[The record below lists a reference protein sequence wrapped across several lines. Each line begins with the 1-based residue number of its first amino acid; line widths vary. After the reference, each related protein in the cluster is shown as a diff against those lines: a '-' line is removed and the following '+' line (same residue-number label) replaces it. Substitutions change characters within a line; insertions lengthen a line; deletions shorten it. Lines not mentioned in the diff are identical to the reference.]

1 MGFPNFDPPR
11 GVFTLPIP
19 CDAANIFWEDVKVAE
34 HFILQKTKAS
44 SNIFFRGVIGTIQNV
59 LDTKQ
64 PPFRIIFRSDPL
76 GITLQIAVSETTK
89 GIEDAWKWLEDSLSS
104 ELLKLDNPGEKENY
118 VVTKIN
124 SLVTR
129 QYKGTDEVSEDES
142 VRSASRAFHQTFDI
156 SPNERLVNCEQF
168 KKIAEYLINDV
179 ILYLPKNKKYQI
191 IELEF
196 YFNTLEN
203 NSNDNALLHCD
214 PYSHQHEHQKTS
226 GEWYFHRVGKFGY
239 RGGTRKGIDITFG
252 NENAY
257 GGILIRSIKRI
268 IDNEDDDENEL
279 IEGPSLIVDEILRLC
294 GVDNLS
300 IKEMVEVKWKGKSGI
315 CKDFK
320 NFNGMIWLEEMKY
333 TKNVDDSDGDGNNDD
348 GGDDDGGRS
357 EEKIRNFNKRAKYS
371 TGVSSPYFI
380 KSSSQSSMKHKRKS
394 NNLKHKEIVYNSPR
408 VGLTLSNTNPSPN
421 LRLNFLLK
429 PYRFFIKPHLIKKG
443 KAQLIIGLYDR
454 YQDINK

>member
-1 MGFPNFDPPR
+1 MDNNNNNNDSKILR
-11 GVFTLPIP
+11 KI
-19 CDAANIFWEDVKVAE
+19 KV
-34 HFILQKTKAS
+34 S
-44 SNIFFRGVIGTIQNV
+44 S
-59 LDTKQ
+59 K
-64 PPFRIIFRSDPL
+64 
-76 GITLQIAVSETTK
+76 K
-89 GIEDAWKWLEDSLSS
+89 IENKNELE
-104 ELLKLDNPGEKENY
+104 KHY
-118 VVTKIN
+118 
-124 SLVTR
+124 
-129 QYKGTDEVSEDES
+129 
-142 VRSASRAFHQTFDI
+142 
-156 SPNERLVNCEQF
+156 CEQF

-315 CKDFK
+315 
-320 NFNGMIWLEEMKY
+320 
-333 TKNVDDSDGDGNNDD
+333 S
-348 GGDDDGGRS
+348 
-357 EEKIRNFNKRAKYS
+357 KYS

-454 YQDINK
+454 YQDINKVAEISGTSRSIVENYLKEFKLDSDNIDEFLGKKGKGSNGMEYCKMAGVVRNWLNNRDNKDVRIF

>member
-1 MGFPNFDPPR
+1 MDNNNNNNDSKILR
-11 GVFTLPIP
+11 KI
-19 CDAANIFWEDVKVAE
+19 KV
-34 HFILQKTKAS
+34 S
-44 SNIFFRGVIGTIQNV
+44 S
-59 LDTKQ
+59 K
-64 PPFRIIFRSDPL
+64 
-76 GITLQIAVSETTK
+76 K
-89 GIEDAWKWLEDSLSS
+89 IENKNELE
-104 ELLKLDNPGEKENY
+104 KHY
-118 VVTKIN
+118 
-124 SLVTR
+124 
-129 QYKGTDEVSEDES
+129 
-142 VRSASRAFHQTFDI
+142 
-156 SPNERLVNCEQF
+156 CEQF

-454 YQDINK
+454 YQDINKVAEISGTSRSIVENYLKEFKLDSDNIDEFLGKKGKGSNGMEYCKMAGVVRNWLNNRDNKDVRIF

>member
-129 QYKGTDEVSEDES
+129 QFSEDES

-315 CKDFK
+315 
-320 NFNGMIWLEEMKY
+320 
-333 TKNVDDSDGDGNNDD
+333 S
-348 GGDDDGGRS
+348 
-357 EEKIRNFNKRAKYS
+357 KYS

>member
-1 MGFPNFDPPR
+1 MDNNNNNNDSKILR
-11 GVFTLPIP
+11 KI
-19 CDAANIFWEDVKVAE
+19 KV
-34 HFILQKTKAS
+34 S
-44 SNIFFRGVIGTIQNV
+44 S
-59 LDTKQ
+59 K
-64 PPFRIIFRSDPL
+64 
-76 GITLQIAVSETTK
+76 K
-89 GIEDAWKWLEDSLSS
+89 IENKNELE
-104 ELLKLDNPGEKENY
+104 KHY
-118 VVTKIN
+118 
-124 SLVTR
+124 
-129 QYKGTDEVSEDES
+129 
-142 VRSASRAFHQTFDI
+142 
-156 SPNERLVNCEQF
+156 CEQF

-203 NSNDNALLHCD
+203 NSNNNVLLHCD

-300 IKEMVEVKWKGKSGI
+300 IKEMVEVKWMGKSGI

-320 NFNGMIWLEEMKY
+320 NFNGMIC
-333 TKNVDDSDGDGNNDD
+333 
-348 GGDDDGGRS
+348 

-371 TGVSSPYFI
+371 TDVI
-380 KSSSQSSMKHKRKS
+380 
-394 NNLKHKEIVYNSPR
+394 
-408 VGLTLSNTNPSPN
+408 GLTLSNTNPSPN

-454 YQDINK
+454 YQDINKVTEISGTSRSIVENYIKEFKLDSDNIDEFLGKKGKGSNGMEYCKMAGVVRNWLNNRDNKDVRIF

>member
-1 MGFPNFDPPR
+1 MDNNNNNNDSKILR
-11 GVFTLPIP
+11 KI
-19 CDAANIFWEDVKVAE
+19 KV
-34 HFILQKTKAS
+34 S
-44 SNIFFRGVIGTIQNV
+44 S
-59 LDTKQ
+59 K
-64 PPFRIIFRSDPL
+64 
-76 GITLQIAVSETTK
+76 K
-89 GIEDAWKWLEDSLSS
+89 IENKNELE
-104 ELLKLDNPGEKENY
+104 KHY
-118 VVTKIN
+118 
-124 SLVTR
+124 
-129 QYKGTDEVSEDES
+129 
-142 VRSASRAFHQTFDI
+142 
-156 SPNERLVNCEQF
+156 CEQF

-203 NSNDNALLHCD
+203 NSNNNVLLHCD

-300 IKEMVEVKWKGKSGI
+300 IKEMVEVKWMGKSGI
-315 CKDFK
+315 F
-320 NFNGMIWLEEMKY
+320 
-333 TKNVDDSDGDGNNDD
+333 
-348 GGDDDGGRS
+348 
-357 EEKIRNFNKRAKYS
+357 
-371 TGVSSPYFI
+371 
-380 KSSSQSSMKHKRKS
+380 
-394 NNLKHKEIVYNSPR
+394 
-408 VGLTLSNTNPSPN
+408 GLTLSNTNPSPN

-454 YQDINK
+454 YQDINKVTEISGTSRSIVENYIKEFKLDSDNIDEFLGKKGKGSNGMEYCKMAGVVRNWLNNRDNKDVRIF